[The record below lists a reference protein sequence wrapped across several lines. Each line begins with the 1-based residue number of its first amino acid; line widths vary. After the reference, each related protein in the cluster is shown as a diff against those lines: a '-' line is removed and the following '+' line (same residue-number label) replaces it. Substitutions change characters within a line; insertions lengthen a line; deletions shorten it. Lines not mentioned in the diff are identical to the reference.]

1 MEQNT
6 QQWPLKFYHETGALG
21 VFLFLPF
28 AFLLGFWWAQ
38 QFWAA
43 LFMTLVGLAL
53 IVYRGRKKQAHQPFT
68 HLGYN
73 SLQGWYLVRHVVG
86 DTHVRGAHPTAVEIE
101 HLWFGPFFCTLRLR
115 LGEEAAATHRR
126 LHVVCWQ
133 VQMSAVQW
141 RHLRILLR
149 SIQFGGRANAQ
160 SMKDQT

>member
-1 MEQNT
+1 MEQHT

-43 LFMTLVGLAL
+43 VLMTLVGLAL
-53 IVYRGRKKQAHQPFT
+53 IVYRGRKKQADQPFT

-86 DTHVRGAHPTAVEIE
+86 DTHADRKSTRLNSSHVAISYAV
-101 HLWFGPFFCTLRLR
+101 FCLKKKNNITDNTIDNTIWRL
-115 LGEEAAATHRR
+115 
-126 LHVVCWQ
+126 
-133 VQMSAVQW
+133 
-141 RHLRILLR
+141 I
-149 SIQFGGRANAQ
+149 
-160 SMKDQT
+160 